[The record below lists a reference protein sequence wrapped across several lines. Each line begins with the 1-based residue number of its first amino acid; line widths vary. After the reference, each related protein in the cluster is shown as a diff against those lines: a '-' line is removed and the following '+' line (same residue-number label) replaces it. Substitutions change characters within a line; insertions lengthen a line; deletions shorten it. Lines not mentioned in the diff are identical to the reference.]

1 MRSTHSLQYE
11 GVSLPQLSFI
21 QRSALLSSFPTK
33 QKLPRYSP
41 ESSIEPYWRLCH
53 VTMETFPWHSPLQK
67 ETLTRDSGKAFWGGK
82 DFNPGVKKQNKKTLQ
97 LSFAQTCNLNP
108 ARGHMVHFVGAFF
121 SGFLCKIW
129 SCRGSFLW
137 IEIKAN
143 AAGPEPPKCYKQFT
157 MNISFNTE

>member
-97 LSFAQTCNLNP
+97 LSFAETCNLNP
-108 ARGHMVHFVGAFF
+108 ARGHMVHFVGAYLRFSLQNIKLSRQFF
-121 SGFLCKIW
+121 TNRNKSKC
-129 SCRGSFLW
+129 CRPRTSKML
-137 IEIKAN
+137 
-143 AAGPEPPKCYKQFT
+143 
-157 MNISFNTE
+157 